1 MVVFAQKHVMQKS
14 FVSMLTKPPAAQAAT
29 SANCPSSLCSR
40 LAAVVTRR
48 TPVAPNGCP
57 RESDPP
63 HRFNLSNEGAP
74 AFMRWNRREEGRGRR
89 QIKFVHESDSCQI
102 KFVHEREV
110 QSIKFHILRCCIS
123 PSYGEYVGL
132 LQALLF
138 ETVMLES
145 KICKSVMLLT
155 LWPKHIWT
163 NKQKTTTQKKPQKIP
178 QTFNIIFCL
187 VVIITNS
194 STPSFV

>member
-63 HRFNLSNEGAP
+63 HRFSLSNEGAP
-74 AFMRWNRREEGRGRR
+74 AFMRWNRREGRGRR
-89 QIKFVHESDSCQI
+89 QI